1 MRDDIKQLLDKRP
14 SWILHADVEYQNILS
29 AIEYAK
35 QHNNKDALEELEQLL
50 EQRRQYLLEF

>member
-1 MRDDIKQLLDKRP
+1 MRKDIEELISKRP

-35 QHNNKDALEELEQLL
+35 QNNNTTALEELEQLL

>member
-1 MRDDIKQLLDKRP
+1 MRKDIEQLLSKRP

-35 QHNNKDALEELEQLL
+35 QHNNVDALQELEQLL

>member
-1 MRDDIKQLLDKRP
+1 MRKDIEELISKRP
-14 SWILHADVEYQNILS
+14 SWILRADVEYQNILS

-50 EQRRQYLLEF
+50 